1 MVSGFEKQT
10 ADLDDYERTEL
21 LPIMVKCL
29 NRHIGKE
36 NIITNETMCTRL
48 KEFGYQISS
57 VRLRKIVNYIRVKG
71 LVQCLIAT
79 GKGYYVTTDAG
90 EMKDYIRSLSGRIE
104 AITAVKEAMQEQLL
118 VMEHSK

>member
-10 ADLDDYERTEL
+10 ADLDEYERTEL

-29 NRHIGKE
+29 KRHIGKE

-48 KEFGYQISS
+48 KEFGYQISG

-90 EMKDYIRSLSGRIE
+90 EMYDYIRSLAGRIE
-104 AITAVKEAMQEQLL
+104 AITAVKEAMQEQLQK
-118 VMEHSK
+118 MSSTK